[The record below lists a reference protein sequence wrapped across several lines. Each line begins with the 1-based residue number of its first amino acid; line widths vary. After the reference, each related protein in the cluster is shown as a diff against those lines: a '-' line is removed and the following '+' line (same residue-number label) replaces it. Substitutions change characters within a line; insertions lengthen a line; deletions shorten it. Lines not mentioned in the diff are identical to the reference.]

1 MHSPNLTQAGSGNR
15 SGDERIELV
24 PLEDLEERDV
34 AYSDSTLSDLIKEE
48 DLEEARRLAERYHA
62 GLWKILSY
70 RFGLLDGETH
80 SIDEAASE
88 FGVTRERIRHL
99 CENGFFY
106 WRARQR
112 FAKARAKIPL
122 RDYMDDDD

>member
-1 MHSPNLTQAGSGNR
+1 MHLPDLTQAGSGHR
-15 SGDERIELV
+15 SHDGDIELV

-34 AYSDSTLSDLIKEE
+34 AYFDSTLSDLIEEE

-88 FGVTRERIRHL
+88 FGVTRERIRQL

-106 WRARQR
+106 WLARQR